1 MSKFAERIR
10 RASRPQ
16 SQSLGF
22 GPAAASAAGST
33 LVLVGIA
40 RDVKSAADAAKRGAD
55 VVLIGSSD
63 RAAPTDAI
71 TGVDAIVG
79 GWIQGSGDGESK
91 KYREAG
97 YDFVVVDPNR
107 ASATAL
113 LDEDIGYVIA
123 LPADLTD
130 AEVRALEGF
139 QLDALYVG
147 AISGNLTV
155 RRQIDLQRVFALTR
169 KPLLAAVPD
178 RISGAELQALRD
190 TNVAAVAV
198 EGADAIEKVRKLID
212 ALPPRVRRRDAERPF
227 AVVPTRAAAAEM
239 EEEDDHEHE

>member
-16 SQSLGF
+16 SLGF
-22 GPAAASAAGST
+22 APARANAAAST
-33 LVLVGIA
+33 LVLVGLA
-40 RDVKSAADAAKRGAD
+40 RDAKAAMDAAKRGAD
-55 VVLIGSSD
+55 VVLIGSADRPAPSD
-63 RAAPTDAI
+63 GTNGIDAI
-71 TGVDAIVG
+71 MGA
-79 GWIQGSGDGESK
+79 WIQGSGEGESK

-113 LDEDIGYVIA
+113 LDEDVGYVIA
-123 LPADLTD
+123 VPPELTD

-139 QLDALYVG
+139 SLDALHVG

-155 RRQIDLQRVFALTR
+155 RRQIDLQRFFALTR
-169 KPLLAAVPD
+169 KPLMATVPD
-178 RISGAELQALRD
+178 RISATELQALRD

-198 EGADAIEKVRKLID
+198 EGADAVEKLRKLID
-212 ALPPRVRRRDAERPF
+212 ALPPRTRRRDSERPL
-227 AVVPTRAAAAEM
+227 AVVPTRAAATEM
-239 EEEDDHEHE
+239 EEDDHEHD